1 MPFGALFQKY
11 SSLVSV
17 FQRVS
22 DVSLIFFA
30 LYLAAGLWDVEWV
43 RRYSLAAAWGCL
55 FYLLFAEFRQ
65 IYASWRTTSLAAEFR
80 HVFLICVAV
89 TLGLVTI
96 AFMTKTS
103 SNYSRLAIGTWFL
116 LMPFLLGVQRAT
128 LRGLLWLLRSRGFNS
143 RNAVIVG
150 LTPVGMQLKRSIES
164 EYWTGLRVLGFYDDS
179 AAPRMHREPA
189 MSEEPLIGA
198 VEDLIGDV
206 HEGRIDYVYIALP
219 LSAKE
224 RIVEIVNALADATAS
239 VYVVPDLFVSD
250 LAHGHWSAL
259 GNVPVV
265 SVYDSPFLG
274 ADGWVKRLED
284 LVLGSIFLAIAALP
298 MLFISAGIKLT
309 SPGPVLFKQRRYGLE
324 GNVVDVMKFRTM
336 SVCEDGRNVPQ
347 ATANDPRVTSFGA
360 FLRRTSLDELPQF
373 FNVLRGD
380 MSIVG
385 PRPHAVAHNEQYRRL
400 IHGYMLRHKVKPG
413 ITGWAQVNGWRG
425 ETDTLEKMQKRVEYD
440 LEYVRDW
447 SLLFDLKIIG
457 LTILRGFTGKNA
469 Y

>member
-1 MPFGALFQKY
+1 MAVGGLFRQY

-17 FQRVS
+17 FQRGV
-22 DVSLIFFA
+22 DVSVIFLA
-30 LYLAAGLWDVEWV
+30 LYLATGLWDVEWA
-43 RRYSLAAAWGCL
+43 RGYSLAAAWGCM
-55 FYLLFAEFRQ
+55 FYLLVAEFRQ
-65 IYASWRTTSLAAEFR
+65 IYASWRTTSLAVELR
-80 HVFLICVAV
+80 HLLLICAAV
-89 TLGLVTI
+89 TLGMVTI

-103 SNYSRLAIGTWFL
+103 ANYSRLAIGTWFL
-116 LMPFLLGVQRAT
+116 LMPFLLGAQRAT

-179 AAPRMHREPA
+179 GMHRDPA

-250 LAHGHWSAL
+250 LAHGRWSAL

-274 ADGWVKRLED
+274 ADGWIKRLED

-298 MLFISAGIKLT
+298 MLLIAATIKLT
-309 SPGPVLFKQRRYGLE
+309 SSGPVLFKQRRYGLD
-324 GNVVDVMKFRTM
+324 GDVVHVLKFRSMTA
-336 SVCEDGRNVPQ
+336 CEDGRNVPQ
-347 ATANDPRVTSFGA
+347 ATVNDARVTSFGA
-360 FLRRTSLDELPQF
+360 LLRRTSLDELPQF
-373 FNVLRGD
+373 FNVLKGD